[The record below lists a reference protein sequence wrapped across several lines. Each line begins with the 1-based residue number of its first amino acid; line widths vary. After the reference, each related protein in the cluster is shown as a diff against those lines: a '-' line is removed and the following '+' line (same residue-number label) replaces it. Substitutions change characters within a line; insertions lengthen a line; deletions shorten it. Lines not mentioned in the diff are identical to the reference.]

1 MGRDVLRRPRLM
13 SELIGG
19 SDVYSTWAKVRSPVW
34 GGLYPI
40 LFAHSVEYPVNQFFW
55 KTVEGNGLLRGINPT
70 MDFIFTT
77 VWQFSATNFVEPY
90 DTKFVGE
97 TVTITGPDTFNITA
111 AAFIPPAYQTVTT
124 TTGSN
129 PITAIGLLT
138 PV

>member
-1 MGRDVLRRPRLM
+1 M

>member
-1 MGRDVLRRPRLM
+1 M

-19 SDVYSTWAKVRSPVW
+19 SDTYSTWARVRSPVR
-34 GGLYPI
+34 GGLFP
-40 LFAHSVEYPVNQFFW
+40 LTGFHNVEYPINQFFW
-55 KTVEGNGLLRGINPT
+55 KTIEGNGLLRGFTPT

-77 VWQFSATNFVEPY
+77 VWEFSAINFVEPY

-111 AAFIPPAYQTVTT
+111 AAFVPPAYQTVPTA
-124 TTGSN
+124 TGSN

>member
-1 MGRDVLRRPRLM
+1 M
-13 SELIGG
+13 SVLIGG
-19 SDVYSTWAKVRSPVW
+19 SDGASTWARVRSPVW
-34 GGLYPI
+34 GGLNPI
-40 LFAHSVEYPVNQFFW
+40 SFSHSVEYPINSFFW
-55 KTVEGNGLLRGINPT
+55 KTIEGNGLLRGINPT

-124 TTGSN
+124 ATGSN